1 MYVKSRLFY
10 FTASLYGN
18 QDIIADFDFLS
29 RKYSF
34 TKIPKSIIIRVK
46 LFHIN
51 PEGNHMTLNETS
63 AVYGI
68 IWL

>member
-46 LFHIN
+46 LFHIT
-51 PEGNHMTLNETS
+51 GL
-63 AVYGI
+63 
-68 IWL
+68 